1 MVLNVQIKVG
11 FMNIVK
17 VTTIQSYSL
26 PHVMMEFKLSGLGG
40 PTLSLTLPGVLSY
53 VRTINCRGPTSS

>member
-17 VTTIQSYSL
+17 VTTIQSS
-26 PHVMMEFKLSGLGG
+26 HVMMEFKLSGLGG

-53 VRTINCRGPTSS
+53 VRTINSRGPTSS